1 MFQWLINLFRNLFP
15 KKKYRERSDTL
26 SELNFS
32 FEENTVKLLQIHDF
46 QDEMLINNSENS
58 ESSEDYK
65 GILEPHL

>member
-1 MFQWLINLFRNLFP
+1 MFQWLINLFRNLFS

-32 FEENTVKLLQIHDF
+32 FEENTDKLLQIHDF

-65 GILEPHL
+65 GILEPHI